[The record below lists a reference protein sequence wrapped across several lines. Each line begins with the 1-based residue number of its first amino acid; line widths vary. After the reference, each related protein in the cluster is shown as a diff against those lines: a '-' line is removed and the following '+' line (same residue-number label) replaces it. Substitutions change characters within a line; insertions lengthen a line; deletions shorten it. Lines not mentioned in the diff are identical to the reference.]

1 MGSQLRPHRDRR
13 RWALLLVAPV
23 LLTAGLLWGLTNALA
38 ESGSPS
44 PTTGKVVL
52 HVGIAGTEP
61 DNLNPFIGYA
71 TPSYEIWHLNYDML
85 YGYSAKDFSPVPELA
100 AEMPQVSPD
109 GKTITVKLRSGVKW
123 QDGVPFTAKDVAFTY
138 NYIIDNNMGYL
149 SGYTLLIKSVEA
161 VDDTTVVFHLTK
173 PKANFERMWVVILPE
188 HIWSK
193 VPPKAAQNTY
203 ANKPPIIG
211 TGPFQTVRTEG
222 NLQTVVMDANPGYWR
237 GRPKI
242 DEIVFNV
249 YQNPDN
255 MVSDLRSGVIDVAY
269 GVPPAQMLGLK
280 SETNVAAIA
289 FTTRTFNYL
298 GMNCYAKPT
307 SLGNP
312 VLRDERF
319 RQALSWAVDKQRLID
334 TAEMGFAVPGDTV
347 IVGAKAGS
355 IDYHYSVPGDQQS
368 TFDLDKARAALDA
381 AGYTDSDGDGIRD
394 YKGKPIELRLWA
406 RNQSDFSQKVGRLLT
421 GWFRSIGLKIAFSVM
436 DEGVINDRLYN
447 TTKSGAYAPDY
458 DMYIW
463 DWFGYADPGDTL
475 VSWTTQQIYNGWNDA
490 CWSNQEYDTLFDQ
503 QQSMVDLQTGAF
515 DNVARRDVVWKMQ
528 DIFYKSSPYIVLD
541 YPQTLE
547 AYNTSKWQGWVRPNN
562 EGVIMLNDNID
573 TYLSINPKT
582 AAATTGGGGANTT
595 LVVLGIIIAAAVVG
609 LIVWLVRRRRG
620 SRAEEV

>member
-1 MGSQLRPHRDRR
+1 
-13 RWALLLVAPV
+13 LLAVPL
-23 LLTAGLLWGLTNALA
+23 LLTAGLLWGLTGALA
-38 ESGSPS
+38 ESASPS
-44 PTTGKVVL
+44 PAAGKVVL
-52 HVGIAGTEP
+52 HVGMAGSEP

-85 YGYSAKDFSPVPELA
+85 YGYSAKDFAPVPELA

-109 GKTITVKLRSGVKW
+109 GKTVTVKLRSGVKW
-123 QDGVPFTAKDVAFTY
+123 QDGVPFTAKDVVFTY

-149 SGYTLLIKSVEA
+149 SGYTLLINSVEA
-161 VDDTTVVFHLTK
+161 VDDTTVVFHLAK

-188 HIWSK
+188 HVWSK
-193 VPPKAAQNTY
+193 VSPKAAQNTY

-249 YQNPDN
+249 YQNADN

-269 GVPPAQMLGLK
+269 GVPPAQMPGLASDK
-280 SETNVAAIA
+280 SVAAIS
-289 FTTRTFNYL
+289 FVTRTFNYL
-298 GMNCYAKPT
+298 GINCYAKPT
-307 SLGNP
+307 SQGNP

-319 RQALSWAVDKQRLID
+319 RQALNWAVDKKRIIQ
-334 TAEMGFAVPGDTV
+334 TAELGFAVPGDTV
-347 IVGAKAGS
+347 VVGAKAGK
-355 IDYHYSVPGDQQS
+355 IDYHYNVPADQRL
-368 TFDLDKARAALDA
+368 TFDLNKAKTALDA
-381 AGYTDSDGDGIRD
+381 AGYTDTSGDGIRD

-406 RNQSDFSQKVGRLLT
+406 RSQSDFSQKAGRLLT
-421 GWFRSIGLKIAFSVM
+421 GWFKSIGLKIDFSVM

-490 CWSNQEYDTLFDQ
+490 CWSNKEYDTLFDQ

-515 DNVARRDVVWKMQ
+515 DNAPRRDVVWKMQ
-528 DIFYKSSPYIVLD
+528 DIFYKSSPYIILD

-547 AYNTSKWQGWVRPNN
+547 AYNTSKWEGWVRPNN
-562 EGVIMLNDNID
+562 EGVVMLNDNID
-573 TYLSINPKT
+573 TYLFVHPRT
-582 AAATTGGGGANTT
+582 ATATTEGGGSSTT
-595 LVVLGIIIAAAVVG
+595 LIVLGVVVAAVVAG

-620 SRAEEV
+620 PGAEEA